1 MASPQPTSY
10 VPQSPGFRHRT
21 VALGKVA
28 VGRLVAACTRDQ
40 RPKMQRTDPNQG
52 LNDYIVDLSCRHLSG
67 VAGCFLDEL
76 HT

>member
-1 MASPQPTSY
+1 
-10 VPQSPGFRHRT
+10 
-21 VALGKVA
+21 
-28 VGRLVAACTRDQ
+28 
-40 RPKMQRTDPNQG
+40 MQRTDPNQG